1 MPKKVPYN
9 YSDNLLFILTMLECI
24 EKLNLYVEDF
34 DNANDFFEANNQ
46 LEYNASCHLL
56 LAIGE
61 ESKKIDLKLKDE
73 ISFIEWTEIGGLK
86 NRISHDYRGLDYE
99 MVFLIIQNELGILK
113 QALIQ
118 FIKIIKP
125 EPADLKLLVNSK
137 YFKHLSYLC

>member
-73 ISFIEWTEIGGLK
+73 ISFIEWTEIGGLR
-86 NRISHDYRGLDYE
+86 NRIAHDYRGLDYE

-137 YFKHLSYLC
+137 YFKHLNYLC